1 MGKAKEVK
9 KEVNIDVEDP
19 DLEAP
24 WTLEIAHEEEVLG
37 MLENENR
44 SSQSNVSVAEGI
56 DPVNTKSE
64 PDQPLDEEL
73 PLELSIRPPP
83 KPVAKS
89 RRS

>member
-9 KEVNIDVEDP
+9 KGVNIDVEDP
-19 DLEAP
+19 DLEVP
-24 WTLEIAHEEEVLG
+24 WTLEIAREEEVLG

-44 SSQSNVSVAEGI
+44 SSQSNMSAAEEI